1 MNSSKDLRTLLVN
14 LFKPPQKD
22 PCDQPTNNRNSDTYE
37 KNDENV
43 IVVNDEKSN
52 SNNSTFMT
60 PTSMV
65 NIVRSCIIDSLV
77 TKGFGE

>member
-14 LFKPPQKD
+14 LFKPPPKN
-22 PCDQPTNNRNSDTYE
+22 PCDQPTNNRNSDTSE

-43 IVVNDEKSN
+43 IVVNDEERN